1 MVSEYR
7 LTQTRVCSAVS
18 GSPLVTEEALDG
30 MLYLPEVVQRQ
41 IQLSSNAAENQLLR
55 SEFYYEQV
63 WRQRLNISLMIDFS
77 RTGGV
82 VVIAFMIRLA

>member
-1 MVSEYR
+1 
-7 LTQTRVCSAVS
+7 
-18 GSPLVTEEALDG
+18 

-63 WRQRLNISLMIDFS
+63 WRQRLNISLIIELS
-77 RTGGV
+77 REGGV
-82 VVIAFMIRLA
+82 VVIGFMIRLA